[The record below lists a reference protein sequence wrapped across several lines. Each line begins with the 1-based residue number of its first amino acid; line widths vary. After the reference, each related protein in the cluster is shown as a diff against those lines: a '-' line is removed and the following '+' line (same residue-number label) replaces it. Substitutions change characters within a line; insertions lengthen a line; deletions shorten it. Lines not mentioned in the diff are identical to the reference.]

1 MSPGLKYR
9 SDMQTKHADEGW
21 NKDERNIWSFTWN
34 MNATSETESS
44 EGSLGDSGNEKQMI
58 NDDHPSSEAEAE
70 VSPAE
75 VSIYRHFHYV

>member
-1 MSPGLKYR
+1 
-9 SDMQTKHADEGW
+9 
-21 NKDERNIWSFTWN
+21 

-75 VSIYRHFHYV
+75 VSIYCHFHYVQ